1 MREIQKDN
9 QEELQQYKER
19 VWSNNENY
27 RLLRNR
33 KRFRTAQKDR
43 AIMRNVEREAVR
55 LIIVQKNPERNWY
68 LLILKL
74 A

>member
-19 VWSNNENY
+19 GWSNNENY

>member
-1 MREIQKDN
+1 MKTI
-9 QEELQQYKER
+9 
-19 VWSNNENY
+19 
-27 RLLRNR
+27 LRNR

-68 LLILKL
+68 LLVLKL

>member
-55 LIIVQKNPERNWY
+55 LIIVQRNTERNWY